1 MNNFEF
7 LQDIIK
13 KNWIA
18 IISILFGISSIIG
31 SICYITYFYECPS
44 CESIKEGE
52 IIGKADEENKE
63 QRVQTLKVDVKGAIK
78 TPGVYEMD
86 NSATILD
93 AIEAAGGITS
103 KGTTSNI
110 NLSRKLTDEMVI
122 YIFTKDELKKAE
134 SNKEI
139 VCEIPKCEC
148 ETITVNECIDKNKP
162 TSSSSNNENNKPNN
176 NKISINTSSI
186 EELSTLEGIGESK
199 AQAIISYRT
208 INGPF
213 KTIEDLKLVNG
224 IGEAIFEKIKENI
237 TI

>member
-18 IISILFGISSIIG
+18 IISILFGVSSIIG
-31 SICYITYFYECPS
+31 SFCYVAYFYKCPS
-44 CESIKEGE
+44 CETTKEDM
-52 IIGKADEENKE
+52 IGKVDEENKE
-63 QRVQTLKVDVKGAIK
+63 QKVQTLKVDIKGAIK

-86 NSATILD
+86 NKATILD

-110 NLSRKLTDEMVI
+110 NLSRKLADEMVI

-162 TSSSSNNENNKPNN
+162 TESNSNNENNKPNN
-176 NKISINTSSI
+176 KKISINTSSI
-186 EELSTLEGIGESK
+186 EELSSLEGIGESK
-199 AQAIISYRT
+199 AQAIIAYRT

-224 IGEAIFEKIKENI
+224 IGDVLFEKIKEKI